1 MVMREDLKE
10 KVIEILAEFTELN
23 KENIEEH
30 TSLIADMDLN
40 SLDVI
45 NVVVAFEE
53 EFDID
58 IPDRIISDFVTV
70 KNIMEYLEQQV

>member
-1 MVMREDLKE
+1 MRDDLKE
-10 KVIEILAEFTELN
+10 KVIGILAEFTELN
-23 KENIEEH
+23 KENIEED
-30 TSLIADMDLN
+30 TSLIADMGLN
-40 SLDVI
+40 SLDVV

-70 KNIMEYLEQQV
+70 KNIMEYLGQQV